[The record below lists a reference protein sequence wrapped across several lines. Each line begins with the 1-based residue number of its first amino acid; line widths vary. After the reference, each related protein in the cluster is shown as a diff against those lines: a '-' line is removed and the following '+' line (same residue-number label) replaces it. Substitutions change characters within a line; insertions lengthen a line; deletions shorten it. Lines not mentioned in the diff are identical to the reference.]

1 MNDAAPSLHREIERK
16 FLVLHDGWRAQV
28 VGEPIVMRAGYVSRR
43 KEASIRVRFEGAQ
56 AVLTLKGQA
65 IDAEGRERPE
75 FNFDI
80 PADQAEAILGS
91 GMVDGG
97 VIHKVRHIVQV
108 GESRFE
114 VDVFSHP
121 RAGLVLAE
129 IELTS
134 ADADFER
141 PDWLG
146 EEVTAD
152 GSYSNA
158 VIAGEA

>member
-1 MNDAAPSLHREIERK
+1 MTAAHREIERK
-16 FLVLHDGWRAQV
+16 FLVRHEGWRAQI

-43 KEASIRVRFEGAQ
+43 KEASIRVRFEGEA
-56 AVLTLKGQA
+56 AILTLKGQA

-75 FNFDI
+75 FNFPI
-80 PADQAEAILGS
+80 PAEQGAAILES

-97 VIHKVRHIVQV
+97 VIRKTRYRVQV
-108 GESRFE
+108 GQSLFE
-114 VDVFSHP
+114 VDEFEHP
-121 RAGLVLAE
+121 RAGLMLAE
-129 IELTS
+129 IELAS

-152 GSYSNA
+152 SRYSNA

>member
-1 MNDAAPSLHREIERK
+1 MTSAPAHREIERK
-16 FLVLHDGWRAQV
+16 FLVAGDGWRAQV
-28 VGEPIVMRAGYVSRR
+28 VGEPVVMRAGYLSRR
-43 KEASIRVRFEGAQ
+43 PGATIRVRFEGAR

-65 IDAEGRERPE
+65 VDPEGRERPE
-75 FNFDI
+75 FNIDI
-80 PADQAEAILGS
+80 DAGQAEAMLAG

-97 VIHKVRHIVQV
+97 IIHKTRHEVRV
-108 GESRFE
+108 GASLFV

-129 IELTS
+129 IELPHR
-134 ADADFER
+134 DADFER

-152 GSYSNA
+152 STYSNA

>member
-1 MNDAAPSLHREIERK
+1 MAPAHREIERK
-16 FLVLHDGWRAQV
+16 FLVRHDGWRAQV

-43 KEASIRVRFEGAQ
+43 KAASIRVRFEGED
-56 AVLTLKGQA
+56 AVLTLKGQP

-75 FNFDI
+75 FNIPI
-80 PADQAEAILGS
+80 PADQASAILES

-97 VIHKVRHIVQV
+97 VIRKTRHRVQV
-108 GESRFE
+108 GESLFE
-114 VDVFSHP
+114 VDEFEHP
-121 RAGLVLAE
+121 RPGLVLAE
-129 IELTS
+129 IELPS
-134 ADADFER
+134 ADADFDR

-152 GSYSNA
+152 SRYSNA